1 MKGLLIVSH
10 GSRSKDAVNEFNQ
23 LIEMV
28 RTQAAGFE
36 VGGAHMELAT
46 PDIPTMVASMV
57 EKGVTNFTVVPYFL
71 FNGNHIKQDIPE
83 IIDGEKEKYPE
94 VSFTL
99 SSPIGAEPLMVGIL
113 LKRAGL

>member
-28 RTQAAGFE
+28 RTQAEGFE
-36 VGGAHMELAT
+36 VDGAHMELAS
-46 PDIPTMVASMV
+46 PDIPTVVASMV
-57 EKGVTNFTVVPYFL
+57 EKGVQDITVVPYFL

-83 IIDGEKEKYPE
+83 LIDLEKEKYPSA
-94 VSFTL
+94 SFRLT
-99 SSPIGAEPLMVGIL
+99 SPIGVEPMMANIL

>member
-23 LIEMV
+23 LVEMV
-28 RTQAAGFE
+28 RTQAEGFE
-36 VGGAHMELAT
+36 VGGAHMELAS
-46 PDIPTMVASMV
+46 PDIPTVVASMI
-57 EKGVTNFTVVPYFL
+57 EKGVKDITVVPYFL

-83 IIDGEKEKYPE
+83 LIEQEKEKYPQ
-94 VSFTL
+94 VAFQIT
-99 SSPIGAEPLMVGIL
+99 SPIGAEPLMVGIL